1 MLPLL
6 PSMATALAL
15 LLYLVF
21 TYNVGRART
30 RYGVEAPA
38 ITGNAAFERVYRVQQ
53 NTLEQI
59 VVFIPALW
67 LFARFISE
75 TWAGVIGLVW
85 ILGRLIYA
93 WGYYRDAKQRGPGA
107 IITALCSAVLL
118 LGSFVGMFIRY

>member
-21 TYNVGRART
+21 TINVSRART
-30 RYGVEAPA
+30 RYGVAAPA
-38 ITGNAAFERVYRVQQ
+38 TTGNVAFERVFRVQQ
-53 NTLEQI
+53 NTLEQL
-59 VVFIPALW
+59 VLFLPALW
-67 LFARFISE
+67 LFARFMSE

-85 ILGRLIYA
+85 IVGRLIYA

-107 IITALCSAVLL
+107 GITVLCSIVLL
-118 LGSFVGMFIRY
+118 IGAFVGMFVRY

>member
-21 TYNVGRART
+21 TYNVGRARK
-30 RYGVEAPA
+30 RYGVDAPA
-38 ITGNAAFERVYRVQQ
+38 ITGDAAFERVFRVQQ

-75 TWAGVIGLVW
+75 FWGGVIGLVW
-85 ILGRLIYA
+85 IIGRLIYA

-107 IITALCSAVLL
+107 ILTALCSAVLL
-118 LGSFVGMFIRY
+118 LGSFVGMFVRY